1 MPYALAMLRKT
12 LGQQVLAAVL
22 LLGILSCNQNL
33 LPDPES
39 RAAVVPQEADVAVGA
54 THDLLVAACQDK
66 VTLTDLVLP
75 IAATTIF
82 VGLGRLDAIFYLPE
96 AQVAAAIPECDPV
109 EYGVSSAAVDRAAI
123 DLESTGNP
131 KAFKAHVRAEG
142 ETRFSAKVQVDGEEL
157 DVQSTLRGHVPNQVQ
172 FAPRCDSTFSA
183 ETAKLENWLPAGGSV
198 EFSHRLFRDQ
208 LPLSGYGLYAVD
220 DPRLSIREC
229 GRGAL
234 TVGLPAQ
241 RGDLSLSSRFDPS
254 LSLSLHLYDR
264 SDIDGLT
271 VEAPSEPFFVG
282 HVLSVTVRASIGG
295 KVPCVWAFPRTV
307 TIETP
312 DVCSFDGRPDSS
324 SLPMHRNGAMPLK
337 AAAPGT
343 CRVRVT
349 LEGTSLSDV
358 VELPVYR
365 TFEHVPF
372 NEELHPAI
380 HLTDLWVSSANE
392 LFIVGW
398 KDDVAGYLESVVFRR
413 SNGAWD
419 RMQQPFGAKVL
430 RAVHGSRTDGAVF
443 AVGNNG
449 RVARRAGAS
458 WTVMDT
464 GVDQTLY
471 DVWVFS
477 ANDVY
482 AVGDNGTFLHF
493 DGSSW
498 TSIPTGGTARFTS
511 IWGASPNDLWL
522 VGWGPVML
530 RYRNGTLESSL
541 PAEVP
546 AAFNAPNGISATALD
561 DVWVVD
567 NDSVLHSNGQS
578 WTQYPLVQPTGSVLR
593 SIWAVGD
600 GSAYALGSSSSKSS
614 ARWLGPTRTAA
625 LPVEGAVAITGLG
638 TDVYVLSDKRL
649 FHYVHDPARLP

>member
-1 MPYALAMLRKT
+1 MLRKP
-12 LGQQVLAAVL
+12 LGQQVLAALL
-22 LLGILSCNQNL
+22 LLGLMSCDQNL

-75 IAATTIF
+75 VAATTIF

-96 AQVAAAIPECDPV
+96 AQVAAAIPRCEPV
-109 EYGVSSAAVDRAAI
+109 AYGVSSAAVDRPAI
-123 DLESTGNP
+123 DLEPTANP
-131 KAFKAHVRAEG
+131 KAFKAHVRSEG

-157 DVQSTLRGHVPNQVQ
+157 DVQSTLRGHVPNRVQ
-172 FAPRCDSTFSA
+172 FAPRCDPTVSS
-183 ETAKLENWLPAGGSV
+183 ETGKLENWLPAGGGV
-198 EFSHRLFRDQ
+198 EFSHRLFRDE

-220 DPRLSIREC
+220 DPRLSIREYS
-229 GRGAL
+229 RR
-234 TVGLPAQ
+234 TVVVDLPAQ

-254 LSLSLHLYDR
+254 LSLNLHLYDR

-271 VEAPSEPFFVG
+271 VEAPPEPLFVG
-282 HVLSVTVRASIGG
+282 QVSSVTVRASIGG

-312 DVCSFDGRPDSS
+312 DVCSFDGRPDTS
-324 SLPMHRNGAMPLK
+324 SLPMLWNGAMPLK

-343 CRVRVT
+343 CRVRVK

-358 VELPVYR
+358 VELPIYR

-380 HLTDLWVSSANE
+380 NLTDLWVASANE

-398 KDDVAGYLESVVFRR
+398 KDDVAGNLESVVFRR

-419 RMQQPFGAKVL
+419 RMQQPRGAKVL

-449 RVARRAGAS
+449 RAARRAGAD

-482 AVGDNGTFLHF
+482 AVGENGTFLHF
-493 DGSSW
+493 DGSNW

-511 IWGASPNDLWL
+511 IWGASPNDIWL
-522 VGWGPVML
+522 VGWGPVVL
-530 RYRNGTLESSL
+530 RYRNGTLESAL
-541 PAEVP
+541 PAQVP

-567 NDSVLHSNGQS
+567 NDSVLRSDGQR
-578 WTQYPLVQPTGSVLR
+578 WTQYPLMLSTGNALR

-600 GSAYALGSSSSKSS
+600 GSAYALGTSSSGESA
-614 ARWLGPTRTAA
+614 ARWLGPTRTVA
-625 LPVEGAVAITGLG
+625 LPVEGAVAITGMG
-638 TDVYVLSDKRL
+638 ADVYALSGKRL

>member
-1 MPYALAMLRKT
+1 MIRKT
-12 LGQQVLAAVL
+12 PAPQVLAAVF
-22 LLGILSCNQNL
+22 LLGLTSCDQNL

-75 IAATTIF
+75 VAATTIF
-82 VGLGRLDAIFYLPE
+82 VGLGRLDALFYLPE
-96 AQVAAAIPECDPV
+96 AEVAAAIPQCEPV
-109 EYGVSSAAVDRAAI
+109 EYGVSSPAVDGAAI
-123 DLESTGNP
+123 VLEPTGNP
-131 KAFKAHVRAEG
+131 RAFKAHVQAAG

-157 DVQSTLRGHVPNQVQ
+157 DVQSTLRGHVPNRVQ
-172 FAPRCDSTFSA
+172 FAPRCDPTFSA
-183 ETAKLENWLPAGGSV
+183 ETGKLENWLPAGRAV
-198 EFSHRLFRDQ
+198 EFPHRLFRDE

-220 DPRLSIREC
+220 DPRLSIRES
-229 GRGAL
+229 GYGA
-234 TVGLPAQ
+234 VVVELPAQ

-254 LSLSLHLYDR
+254 FSLNLHLYDR

-271 VEAPSEPFFVG
+271 VEAPPEPFFVG

-312 DVCSFDGRPDSS
+312 DVCGFDGRPDLS
-324 SLPMHRNGAMPLK
+324 SLSMYGNGTMPLK
-337 AAAPGT
+337 AAAPGM
-343 CRVRVT
+343 CRVRVA

-365 TFEHVPF
+365 TFEPVPF
-372 NEELHPAI
+372 DAELHPAI

-398 KDDVAGYLESVVFRR
+398 KDDVAGNTDGVVFRR
-413 SNGAWD
+413 SNGVWD
-419 RMQQPFGAKVL
+419 RMLQPRGALL

-449 RVARRAGAS
+449 RVARRAGAD
-458 WTVMDT
+458 WTVLDT
-464 GVDQTLY
+464 GVNQTLF

-493 DGSSW
+493 DGSKW
-498 TSIPTGGTARFTS
+498 TSIPTGGTARFIS
-511 IWGASPNDLWL
+511 IWGASPNDIWL
-522 VGWGPVML
+522 VGRGLVML
-530 RYRNGTLESSL
+530 RYRNGTLESAL
-541 PAEVP
+541 PAQVP
-546 AAFNAPNGISATALD
+546 AAFNTLNGISATALD

-567 NDSVLHSNGQS
+567 NDSVLRSDGQS
-578 WTQYPLVQPTGSVLR
+578 WTQYPLVLPTGNVLR

-600 GSAYALGSSSSKSS
+600 GSAYALSNNTNSSSGESH
-614 ARWLGPTRTAA
+614 ARWLGPTRTMA
-625 LPVEGAVAITGLG
+625 LPVTGAVAITGLG

-649 FHYVHDPARLP
+649 FHYVHDPASGE